1 MKARILLL
9 VVFFSL
15 PYFLMAQILST
26 QQASSLSLNQKQI
39 NDYSDNAIISQ
50 LDTLK
55 PSCDGKERSLYIIRI
70 FGEDKEDCISFY
82 GISIGGVHE
91 NPNAVFS
98 GICLNMGLGNPP
110 IQGKAYNNISLNGI
124 NISLIVTGVTGT
136 INGFSFGGFWGNS
149 AKEVNGIATGIL
161 GTDSEHLNGFAI
173 GGLMSFSQHSN
184 AIQVAGICNGY
195 CNFNGIGI
203 ALINTSLS
211 GFEKLMNSYSSD
223 YCDENKMYG
232 LILGLYNA
240 VDVKGLSLALVNNG
254 NSWLQIGLLNI
265 GDSVVQ
271 IGLVNLHADGN
282 MGIPIINVNF

>member
-9 VVFFSL
+9 VAFLYL
-15 PYFLMAQILST
+15 PYFLIGQNQNIQSTSPLSSHQRHMNNFFNHSPT
-26 QQASSLSLNQKQI
+26 VR
-39 NDYSDNAIISQ
+39 D
-50 LDTLK
+50 
-55 PSCDGKERSLYIIRI
+55 ERSLYIIRI
-70 FGEDKEDCISFY
+70 TGVDEEDYIIFY
-82 GISIGGVHE
+82 GLSISWFHANKHAKFWGLTF
-91 NPNAVFS
+91 NA
-98 GICLNMGLGNPP
+98 GLGNPP
-110 IQGKAYNNISLNGI
+110 VQGKARHEISLNGI

-136 INGFSFGGFWGNS
+136 INGFSFGGLWGNS

-173 GGLMSFSQHSN
+173 GGLMSFSQYAN
-184 AIQVAGICNGY
+184 AIQIAGILNGY

-203 ALINTSLS
+203 ALINTSLN
-211 GFEKLMNSYSSD
+211 GFEKLTKSVSENSCYE
-223 YCDENKMYG
+223 YNLYG

-282 MGIPIINVNF
+282 MGIPIINLNF

>member
-15 PYFLMAQILST
+15 PYFVMAQNLST

-39 NDYSDNAIISQ
+39 NNFFNHYSTVSD
-50 LDTLK
+50 
-55 PSCDGKERSLYIIRI
+55 ERSFYIIRI
-70 FGEDKEDCISFY
+70 VGKDKEDCISFY

-161 GTDSEHLNGFAI
+161 GTESDYLNGIAI
-173 GGLMSFSQHSN
+173 GG
-184 AIQVAGICNGY
+184 
-195 CNFNGIGI
+195 
-203 ALINTSLS
+203 
-211 GFEKLMNSYSSD
+211 
-223 YCDENKMYG
+223 
-232 LILGLYNA
+232 
-240 VDVKGLSLALVNNG
+240 
-254 NSWLQIGLLNI
+254 
-265 GDSVVQ
+265 
-271 IGLVNLHADGN
+271 
-282 MGIPIINVNF
+282 INVLQSIC

>member
-15 PYFLMAQILST
+15 PYFIMAQNLST
-26 QQASSLSLNQKQI
+26 QQASSLGLNQKQI
-39 NDYSDNAIISQ
+39 NNFFNHYSTVSD
-50 LDTLK
+50 
-55 PSCDGKERSLYIIRI
+55 ERSLYIIRI
-70 FGEDKEDCISFY
+70 TGVDEEDDINFY
-82 GISIGGVHE
+82 GLSISWYHANKTATFWGLAF
-91 NPNAVFS
+91 NA
-98 GICLNMGLGNPP
+98 GLGNPP

-240 VDVKGLSLALVNNG
+240 VDVKGLSLSLVNNG

-282 MGIPIINVNF
+282 MGIPIINLNF